1 MVCNHP
7 SIFEHFW
14 YCGPTL
20 VPLRFSFLF
29 IFLCVGLTHVWCAGV
44 VDFEMSIA
52 MPTNSQL
59 ARAPDL
65 ISIPLVASAVVP
77 AYHVRA
83 LSERLVYITE
93 IWWF

>member
-1 MVCNHP
+1 
-7 SIFEHFW
+7 
-14 YCGPTL
+14 
-20 VPLRFSFLF
+20 
-29 IFLCVGLTHVWCAGV
+29 V

-65 ISIPLVASAVVP
+65 ISIPLMASALVP

-93 IWWF
+93 IWCGSDLVAWPAGIGTQCHPAAGFQLRSDGGHHVQ